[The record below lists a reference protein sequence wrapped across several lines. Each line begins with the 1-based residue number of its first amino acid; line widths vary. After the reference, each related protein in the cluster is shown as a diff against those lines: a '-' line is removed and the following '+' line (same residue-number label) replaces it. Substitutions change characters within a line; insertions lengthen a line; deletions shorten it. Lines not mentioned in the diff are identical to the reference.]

1 MLFMGV
7 VLQTKLGVRKA
18 QDICRRITQ
27 RLDLWEIGQYAA
39 LCSDTVAE
47 IQSWPT

>member
-7 VLQTKLGVRKA
+7 ILQTTLGVCKA
-18 QDICRRITQ
+18 HDIRRRIM
-27 RLDLWEIGQYAA
+27 RHLDMWEIEKYAA

-47 IQSWPT
+47 S